1 VVTVE
6 QRRIAVTEA
15 VSAAGISERRAC
27 RYTGFARSSARYHA
41 SASAENEAIKT
52 ELRELAQSHPRW
64 GYRFLHDAV
73 RRGGRHVNHKRIY
86 RLYRLEGLAVRR
98 KRRKRV
104 RQPRQRA
111 ALPTGANERWSI
123 DFISDALG
131 EGRRFRCFNVID
143 EFTREAR
150 VVEVDF
156 SLPSVRVI
164 RVLEAAI
171 AEHGCP
177 QSIVLDN
184 GPEFSSRAFLQWAY
198 ARNIELHFIEP
209 GRPVQNCFI
218 ESFNGRMR
226 EECLNENWFRSLSE
240 ARMTLSAWKDHYNLV
255 RPHSSL
261 GYLTPAEYAEKT
273 KAGLNLQPAVTL

>member
-1 VVTVE
+1 MVTAE

-15 VSAAGISERRAC
+15 VGAARISERRAC
-27 RYTGFARSSARYHA
+27 RFTGFARSSARYQA
-41 SASAENEAIKT
+41 RVSAENNEITA
-52 ELRELAQSHPRW
+52 ELHQLAEQHPRW

-73 RRGGRHVNHKRIY
+73 RRSGRRVNHKRTY

-98 KRRKRV
+98 RRRKRV
-104 RQPRQRA
+104 RIPRQRA
-111 ALPTGANERWSI
+111 PLPLVANERWSI
-123 DFISDALG
+123 DFVSDALG

-143 EFTREAR
+143 DFTREAR
-150 VVEVDF
+150 AVEVDF
-156 SLPSVRVI
+156 SLPSIRVI

-171 AEHGCP
+171 ARYGSP
-177 QSIVLDN
+177 RSLVLDN

-198 ARNIELHFIEP
+198 ARKIELHFIDP
-209 GRPVQNCFI
+209 GKPVQNCFI

-226 EECLNENWFRSLSE
+226 EECLNENWFRSLND
-240 ARMTLSAWKDHYNLV
+240 ARATIAAWKDYYNEA

-273 KAGLNLQPAVTL
+273 KAGLNQQLVVTL

>member
-15 VSAAGISERRAC
+15 IRAARISERRAC
-27 RYTGFARSSARYHA
+27 RFTGFSRSSTRYA
-41 SASAENEAIKT
+41 AAPNSENEAIT
-52 ELRELAQSHPRW
+52 TQLRDLAQMHPRW

-73 RRGGRHVNHKRIY
+73 RRSGRQVNHKRIY

-104 RQPRQRA
+104 RQPRQLA
-111 ALPTGANERWSI
+111 ALPVRANERWSI
-123 DFISDALG
+123 DFVSDSLG
-131 EGRRFRCFNVID
+131 EGRRFRSFNVID
-143 EFTREAR
+143 DFTREAR
-150 VVEVDF
+150 AVEVDF
-156 SLPSVRVI
+156 SLPSIRVI

-177 QSIVLDN
+177 LSIVLDN
-184 GPEFSSRAFLQWAY
+184 GPEFSSRAFLQWAF

-240 ARMTLSAWKDHYNLV
+240 ARVTLSAWRDHYNQM

-261 GYLTPAEYAEKT
+261 GYLTPAEYAEKMR
-273 KAGLNLQPAVTL
+273 AGLNQR